1 MIRFIAD
8 IESDTDRFHFIIH
21 IRTIQFPKIVHLPDK
36 LNKVY
41 DSETF
46 RNLNKVANLIWK
58 IFYWG
63 ILTSWPGWNKNLK
76 LQFHKNKFCDI
87 SPRQAGG
94 ANICCSIQPRSNNEN
109 F

>member
-21 IRTIQFPKIVHLPDK
+21 IIGTIQFPKIVHLPDK

-46 RNLNKVANLIWK
+46 RNLNKVANLI
-58 IFYWG
+58 
-63 ILTSWPGWNKNLK
+63 
-76 LQFHKNKFCDI
+76 
-87 SPRQAGG
+87 
-94 ANICCSIQPRSNNEN
+94 
-109 F
+109 